1 MMFGTTTACPTR
13 MRPSAVSSAGN
24 GTVARSRCSL
34 SNGQNAGLA
43 VSSDRSGRVDGWSFT
58 PVRIRA
64 LAPVSGSRRQRS
76 RTRVQAPPAAR
87 SGTLASRSRSSKSIA
102 VTLMTVAGWAHAGR
116 SCSCS
121 DPSGTDRGFPGRNG
135 DQCPGVTGRA
145 RRAAVRH
152 HPGSGRPGARG
163 ACRGLPGRRRL
174 GGAQGDA
181 ALCGVAGHGGRHDG
195 RPPAVGP
202 LLGRVPGEQSGLGER
217 LAVAVSFE
225 FATAGRIMVGPGRAQ
240 ELPGVLA
247 GLGSRVL
254 VVTGADPARHNTLL
268 ASLDRAAA
276 MFPVAAEPTV
286 DLVRAAVAVARAQGA
301 DVIAAIG
308 GGSVIDTGKAVAMLL
323 GNGGDPLDYL
333 EVVGSGQAITRPSV
347 PCVAVPTTAGTGAEV
362 TANAVLAVPS
372 HRVKASLRSPLMI
385 PRVALVDPLLTVS
398 CPPTVTAASGL
409 DALTQCLEPF
419 VSVQATPLTDGLAR
433 EGLRR
438 AGTGL
443 RAAYANGED
452 LAARA
457 DMAMCSL
464 LGGISLANAKLGAV
478 HGLAGVIGGT
488 ADVPHGLACAALL
501 APVIEAN
508 VRTLRSAGAGPSADG
523 VLDRYA
529 EAARL
534 LTGHPAASLED
545 GLAWIRE
552 TLTLLHVPGL
562 ASFGLRPAQFDDI
575 ATQAMASSSMKGNP
589 VTLSHADLT
598 AILSQAGGG

>member
-1 MMFGTTTACPTR
+1 
-13 MRPSAVSSAGN
+13 
-24 GTVARSRCSL
+24 
-34 SNGQNAGLA
+34 
-43 VSSDRSGRVDGWSFT
+43 
-58 PVRIRA
+58 
-64 LAPVSGSRRQRS
+64 
-76 RTRVQAPPAAR
+76 
-87 SGTLASRSRSSKSIA
+87 
-102 VTLMTVAGWAHAGR
+102 
-116 SCSCS
+116 
-121 DPSGTDRGFPGRNG
+121 
-135 DQCPGVTGRA
+135 
-145 RRAAVRH
+145 
-152 HPGSGRPGARG
+152 
-163 ACRGLPGRRRL
+163 
-174 GGAQGDA
+174 
-181 ALCGVAGHGGRHDG
+181 
-195 RPPAVGP
+195 
-202 LLGRVPGEQSGLGER
+202 
-217 LAVAVSFE
+217 VSFE
-225 FATAGRIMVGPGRAQ
+225 FATAGRIMAGPGRAQ

-254 VVTGADPARHNTLL
+254 VVTGADPARHNALL

-276 MFPVAAEPTV
+276 VFPVAAEPTV
-286 DLVRAAVAVARAQGA
+286 ELVRAAVAVARAQGA

-333 EVVGSGQAITRPSV
+333 EVVGSGQAITRPAV

-508 VRTLRSAGAGPSADG
+508 VRAARSSPSGAD
-523 VLDRYA
+523 VLDRYT
-529 EAARL
+529 EAAGL
-534 LTGHPAASLED
+534 LTRQSDASVED
-545 GLAWIRE
+545 GLSWIRE
-552 TLTLLHVPGL
+552 TLTLLQVPGL
-562 ASFGLRPAQFDDI
+562 AAFGLGPQQADDI
-575 ATQAMASSSMKGNP
+575 AAKALVSSSMKGNP
-589 VTLSHADLT
+589 VSLSHADLK
-598 AILSQAGGG
+598 AILLEAL

>member
-1 MMFGTTTACPTR
+1 
-13 MRPSAVSSAGN
+13 
-24 GTVARSRCSL
+24 
-34 SNGQNAGLA
+34 
-43 VSSDRSGRVDGWSFT
+43 
-58 PVRIRA
+58 
-64 LAPVSGSRRQRS
+64 
-76 RTRVQAPPAAR
+76 
-87 SGTLASRSRSSKSIA
+87 
-102 VTLMTVAGWAHAGR
+102 
-116 SCSCS
+116 
-121 DPSGTDRGFPGRNG
+121 
-135 DQCPGVTGRA
+135 
-145 RRAAVRH
+145 
-152 HPGSGRPGARG
+152 
-163 ACRGLPGRRRL
+163 
-174 GGAQGDA
+174 
-181 ALCGVAGHGGRHDG
+181 
-195 RPPAVGP
+195 
-202 LLGRVPGEQSGLGER
+202 
-217 LAVAVSFE
+217 VSFE
-225 FATAGRIMVGPGRAQ
+225 FATAGRIVVGPGRVQ
-240 ELPGVLA
+240 ELPRVLT

-254 VVTGADPARHNTLL
+254 VVTGADPARHTSLL
-268 ASLDRAAA
+268 ASLDRAVAV
-276 MFPVAAEPTV
+276 FPVAAEPTV
-286 DLVRAAVAVARAQGA
+286 ELVRAAVAVARAQDA

-333 EVVGSGQAITRPSV
+333 EVVGSGQAITRPAV

-508 VRTLRSAGAGPSADG
+508 VRAARSSPSGAD
-523 VLDRYA
+523 VLDRYT
-529 EAARL
+529 EAAGL
-534 LTGHPAASLED
+534 LTRQSDASVED
-545 GLAWIRE
+545 GLSWIRE
-552 TLTLLHVPGL
+552 TLTLLQVPGL
-562 ASFGLRPAQFDDI
+562 AAFGLGPQQADDI
-575 ATQAMASSSMKGNP
+575 AAKALVSSSMKGNP
-589 VTLSHADLT
+589 VSLSHADLK
-598 AILSQAGGG
+598 AILLEAL

>member
-1 MMFGTTTACPTR
+1 
-13 MRPSAVSSAGN
+13 
-24 GTVARSRCSL
+24 
-34 SNGQNAGLA
+34 
-43 VSSDRSGRVDGWSFT
+43 
-58 PVRIRA
+58 
-64 LAPVSGSRRQRS
+64 
-76 RTRVQAPPAAR
+76 
-87 SGTLASRSRSSKSIA
+87 
-102 VTLMTVAGWAHAGR
+102 
-116 SCSCS
+116 
-121 DPSGTDRGFPGRNG
+121 
-135 DQCPGVTGRA
+135 
-145 RRAAVRH
+145 
-152 HPGSGRPGARG
+152 
-163 ACRGLPGRRRL
+163 
-174 GGAQGDA
+174 
-181 ALCGVAGHGGRHDG
+181 
-195 RPPAVGP
+195 
-202 LLGRVPGEQSGLGER
+202 
-217 LAVAVSFE
+217 VAVSFE

-240 ELPGVLA
+240 ELPGVLS

-276 MFPVAAEPTV
+276 VFPVAAEPTV
-286 DLVRAAVAVARAQGA
+286 ELVRAAVAVARAQDA

-333 EVVGSGQAITRPSV
+333 EVVGSGQAITRPAV

-508 VRTLRSAGAGPSADG
+508 VRAARSSPSGAD
-523 VLDRYA
+523 VLDRYT
-529 EAARL
+529 EAAGL
-534 LTGHPAASLED
+534 LTRQSDASVED
-545 GLAWIRE
+545 GLSWIRE
-552 TLTLLHVPGL
+552 TLTLLQVPGL
-562 ASFGLRPAQFDDI
+562 AAFGLGPQQADDI
-575 ATQAMASSSMKGNP
+575 AAKALVSSSMKGNP
-589 VTLSHADLT
+589 VSLSHADLK
-598 AILSQAGGG
+598 AILLEAL